1 MKRRGKLLL
10 TGQARSKVSSAFN
23 ISSALRGCTE
33 GPRNLTLG
41 KIDNKYLYQVKNFTL
56 VARLGK
62 GPLVDEFWSF
72 IIS

>member
-10 TGQARSKVSSAFN
+10 TGQTRSKVSSAFN
-23 ISSALRGCTE
+23 ISSAFRGCTD
-33 GPRNLTLG
+33 GSRNLTLG
-41 KIDNKYLYQVKNFTL
+41 NKYLYQVKNFTL